1 MVTLRRNAT
10 IYASTRTEQDRAMWN
25 AGGGG
30 GGGERELRQRY
41 ELQLPMEMSQLFQ
54 SAN

>member
-1 MVTLRRNAT
+1 MPQPG
-10 IYASTRTEQDRAMWN
+10 QDRAMWN
-25 AGGGG
+25 AG